1 MLAYYTRMEDVG
13 RTLSDV
19 MFEIAVASLSFG
31 FGINAESVLQ
41 QCHISA

>member
-1 MLAYYTRMEDVG
+1 MLVYYSRIEDVN

-31 FGINAESVLQ
+31 IGINAESVLQ
-41 QCHISA
+41 QCHTSA